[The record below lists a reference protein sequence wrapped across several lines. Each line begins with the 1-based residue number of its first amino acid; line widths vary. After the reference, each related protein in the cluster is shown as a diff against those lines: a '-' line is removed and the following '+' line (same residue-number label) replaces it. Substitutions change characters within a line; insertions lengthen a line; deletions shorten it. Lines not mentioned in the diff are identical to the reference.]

1 VPVLAASAASAI
13 GGAVGWRAG
22 LSQKPREATAF
33 YGVLAG
39 ATLSAVGITLAPVD
53 PIQALYWSAVINGII
68 AAPVMIVM
76 MLIGSRRDVMGRVA
90 VTGWLL
96 GLGWTA
102 TAVMALCVAA
112 MAATW
117 LV

>member
-1 VPVLAASAASAI
+1 MS
-13 GGAVGWRAG
+13 G
-22 LSQKPREATAF
+22 
-33 YGVLAG
+33 
-39 ATLSAVGITLAPVD
+39 VGITLAPVD

-96 GLGWTA
+96 GLGWA
-102 TAVMALCVAA
+102 TTVVMALCVAG
-112 MAATW
+112 MATPW
-117 LV
+117 LL